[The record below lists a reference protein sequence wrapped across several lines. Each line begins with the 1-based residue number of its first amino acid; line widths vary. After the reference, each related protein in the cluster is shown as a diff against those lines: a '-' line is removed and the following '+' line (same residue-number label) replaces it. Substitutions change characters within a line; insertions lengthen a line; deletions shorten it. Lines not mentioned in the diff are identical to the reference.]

1 MGVGWKMEEVQVHKK
16 DLYKFIVS
24 QPSGL
29 ERTSPGAEPFV
40 FEALVL
46 ELVPFLA
53 RFFAVAWDELALRLT
68 PAVGEADLPL
78 VAGDIDVGFPFSFF
92 LFV

>member
-1 MGVGWKMEEVQVHKK
+1 MDDGELHKK
-16 DLYKFIVS
+16 DLYKLIVS

-29 ERTSPGAEPFV
+29 ETVCSGVEPFV

-53 RFFAVAWDELALRLT
+53 RFFAVAWDEL
-68 PAVGEADLPL
+68 G
-78 VAGDIDVGFPFSFF
+78 

>member
-1 MGVGWKMEEVQVHKK
+1 MEGVQVHKK
-16 DLYKFIVS
+16 DLYKLIVS

-29 ERTSPGAEPFV
+29 ETVSSGVEPFV

-68 PAVGEADLPL
+68 PAAGEADLPL
-78 VAGDIDVGFPFSFF
+78 VAGDINVVYFYRDGS
-92 LFV
+92 LK